1 MAREKACNAAVT
13 RGRLARARAFLE
25 AADLVADVN
34 EGDDSTQGELAAA
47 LVTLW
52 VHAGIAAADVICC
65 VRLGRHH
72 SGEDH
77 QAAVKL
83 LRAADKGQETAL
95 DRLLAM
101 KTPAGYGH
109 RLISADN
116 RLRARRAAERSS
128 GVRRKSGRQA
138 SVSLLAADM
147 GLLRHLGGTPLG
159 PSITRTAGLT
169 GG

>member
-1 MAREKACNAAVT
+1 VARERPCDASVT
-13 RGRLARARAFLE
+13 RGRLSRARAFLE
-25 AADLVADVN
+25 AANLVVDLI
-34 EGDDSTQGELAAA
+34 EGDDDTAAELSGA

-83 LRAADKGQETAL
+83 LRTADKGQETAL
-95 DRLLAM
+95 DRLLRL

-109 RLISADN
+109 RLVSAKD
-116 RLRARRAAERSS
+116 RQRARRAAE
-128 GVRRKSGRQA
+128 A
-138 SVSLLAADM
+138 LLQRAEDVM
-147 GLLRHLGGTPLG
+147 
-159 PSITRTAGLT
+159 
-169 GG
+169 

>member
-1 MAREKACNAAVT
+1 MAHEKTCSPAVT

-25 AADLVADVN
+25 AADLVGDLI
-34 EGDDSTQGELAAA
+34 EGDDSAEGELAAA

-83 LRAADKGQETAL
+83 LRVADKGQETAL
-95 DRLLAM
+95 ERLLDL

-109 RLISADN
+109 RLISADD
-116 RLRARRAAERSS
+116 RMRAKRAAEAL
-128 GVRRKSGRQA
+128 VRRAEEVR
-138 SVSLLAADM
+138 
-147 GLLRHLGGTPLG
+147 
-159 PSITRTAGLT
+159 
-169 GG
+169 